1 MTNIFI
7 RMLEDFSFRIK
18 LPIWLYSTL
27 TPGYHRQH
35 DYILWKSK
43 GYSKGKDIQILSLA
57 SIRSI
62 NEKFLSYPNEHI
74 PPNRN
79 LKFSH
84 KFPPPLSGAPDPP
97 KHYRVRVSYALTP
110 TLFYVNILDEE
121 FGRYQNFNL
130 QLQKELRHVE
140 KDPVSRIKSVHKG
153 IATFFS

>member
-1 MTNIFI
+1 
-7 RMLEDFSFRIK
+7 MLKDFSFRIK

-97 KHYRVRVSYALTP
+97 KHYRMRVSYALTP

-140 KDPVSRIKSVHKG
+140 KDPDSRIKSVHKG
-153 IATFFS
+153 IATFFL